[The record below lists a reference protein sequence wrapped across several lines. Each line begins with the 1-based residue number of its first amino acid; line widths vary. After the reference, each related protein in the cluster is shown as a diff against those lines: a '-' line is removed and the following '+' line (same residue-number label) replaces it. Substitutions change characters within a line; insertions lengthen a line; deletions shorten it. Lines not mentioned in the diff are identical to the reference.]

1 FSVRTDGDAGVS
13 AEARRRRW
21 PHGSPTWGH
30 WPCGHA
36 HVGGAPR
43 SFGMDARRML
53 TADARSADVSSVR
66 TDGNAGVSAEA
77 RRRRWPHGSPTW
89 GHWPCGYAHVGG
101 ASRTFGM
108 DARRMLTADARS
120 ADVSSV
126 RTDGDAGVSAEAR
139 RRRWPH
145 GSPTWGL
152 WPCGH
157 AHVGG
162 ASRTFGRDARRM
174 LTADARSAD
183 VSSVRT
189 DGDAGVS
196 AETRRLWQRYRHPT
210 WGLWPCGYA
219 HVGGASRTFGMD
231 ARRMLSADA
240 PSARTD
246 GDAG

>member
-43 SFGMDARRML
+43 SFGTDARRML

-66 TDGNAGVSAEA
+66 TDGDAGVSAET
-77 RRRRWPHGSPTW
+77 RCMWWPHRAPTW
-89 GHWPCGYAHVGG
+89 GHGLRCYPHGAGAPRTFGTDARRMLSADARSVRTDPG
-101 ASRTFGM
+101 ASRTFGT

-162 ASRTFGRDARRM
+162 APRSFGTDARRM

-183 VSSVRT
+183 VFSVRT

-196 AETRRLWQRYRHPT
+196 AEARRRRWPHGSPT
-210 WGLWPCGYA
+210 W
-219 HVGGASRTFGMD
+219 
-231 ARRMLSADA
+231 
-240 PSARTD
+240 
-246 GDAG
+246 